1 MEQEAALCSAMRPR
15 SHADDARFAPGCRPV
30 GHAGFAASSCLSDSL
45 DRQAFPTQ
53 QDHLIALKAS
63 HPALLVLVRSSG
75 PPLRVGRSECHRLPL
90 RLMSQGSLLPLH
102 LTVSPLSSSA
112 SRQPTSAA
120 VTEARCAPHSSKYGN
135 ACVTSGRHPC
145 LRPLRQLRSRRRSS
159 RITQDRSGTPGATSS
174 SSVSSRVHAWLW
186 HSSCRGSASS
196 STRRPRR

>member
-1 MEQEAALCSAMRPR
+1 MEQEAALCSAMRPLP
-15 SHADDARFAPGCRPV
+15 HAGGARFAPGGRPV
-30 GHAGFAASSCLSDSL
+30 GHAGLAASPCLSDGL

-53 QDHLIALKAS
+53 QDHLIAPPAALG
-63 HPALLVLVRSSG
+63 ALLVLGCSSG
-75 PPLRVGRSECHRLPL
+75 PPLRVGQSECHRLPL
-90 RLMSQGSLLPLH
+90 RLVSQGSLPPLH

-120 VTEARCAPHSSKYGN
+120 MTEARCAPHSSERRN
-135 ACVTSGRHPC
+135 ACVTSGGHPC
-145 LRPLRQLRSRRRSS
+145 LCPLRRLMSGRRAS

-196 STRRPRR
+196 ATRRPRR